1 MNRATLYSL
10 LTQLLGIVAKS
21 FPQYLRYSRPYVPPG
36 RENVMETLE
45 GIANDQDVLADRISQ
60 MITDVGAPLR
70 TGEFPMEYTDTH
82 DLGIDYQISAA
93 VEYQQQD
100 IDSIRQIVDG
110 LGDFPAAKA
119 LAEETLGM
127 AKGHLESLEELTV
140 QPAGA

>member
-21 FPQYLRYSRPYVPPG
+21 FPQYLRYSRPYIPPG

-82 DLGIDYQISAA
+82 DLGIDYQIAAA

-127 AKGHLESLEELTV
+127 AKGHLESLEELTA